1 MAETPPEPPHD
12 PMAERYARGRAKDEE
27 ARAALVPLGEG
38 ERPGAVTAAAILA
51 LVLAI
56 ANIAAVAAGQD
67 LASEDGNALPMTVI
81 VTAILLTAAFGMWK
95 VRYWAVLGFQ
105 AILALQ
111 ILVLSIA
118 LLRVERWVTALA
130 VLAAIVVLGWLF
142 WKLIRAMARIQM
154 PERPG

>member
-1 MAETPPEPPHD
+1 
-12 PMAERYARGRAKDEE
+12 MAERYARGRAKDEE